1 MVKCID
7 EIMELAG
14 VKVLA
19 LLTGRMLANRKFA
32 ILGEQR
38 IEHNHAPCGTFGVIA
53 DLPRRVEVPV
63 GIVPGL
69 CGHKEVIP
77 GQKSSSGKSA
87 AVLGILFL

>member
-38 IEHNHAPCGTFGVIA
+38 IEHNHAPCGTFGV
-53 DLPRRVEVPV
+53 LEFLTRVGAELIDARLIFAP
-63 GIVPGL
+63 L
-69 CGHKEVIP
+69 DR
-77 GQKSSSGKSA
+77 
-87 AVLGILFL
+87 